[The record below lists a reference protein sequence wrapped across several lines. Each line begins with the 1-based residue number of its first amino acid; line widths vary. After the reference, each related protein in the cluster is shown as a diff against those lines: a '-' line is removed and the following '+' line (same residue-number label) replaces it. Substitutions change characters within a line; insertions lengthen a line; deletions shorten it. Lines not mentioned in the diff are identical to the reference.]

1 MYIPTQ
7 EERYSKVARLTLLLC
22 VIIPS
27 GIVAWLADVG
37 DLLSCLCAF
46 LWPIALPLDYAGF
59 NQVAALCIS
68 ALVQGIA
75 FFALAATHRLSAKT
89 KLTIAIT
96 WGMLFALLL
105 RILIAYAV
113 WQSVLNAPAS

>member
-27 GIVAWLADVG
+27 AIVTWLADVG
-37 DLLSCLCAF
+37 DLLSCLCGF
-46 LWPIALPLDYAGF
+46 LWPVALPLDYAGF
-59 NQVAALCIS
+59 NRVAALCLS

-75 FFALAATHRLSAKT
+75 FFSLAASRKLSAKT

-105 RILIAYAV
+105 RILIAFTV
-113 WQSVLNAPAS
+113 WQSVLNSAGN